1 MAYLLESD
9 ETWKLHVEHIILL
22 ALNPSLN
29 EMVGVQVKQDDVWFF
44 TAMLVDFRYFV
55 SFSEISERVSVLI

>member
-29 EMVGVQVKQDDVWFF
+29 ETVGVQVKQDDV
-44 TAMLVDFRYFV
+44 
-55 SFSEISERVSVLI
+55 